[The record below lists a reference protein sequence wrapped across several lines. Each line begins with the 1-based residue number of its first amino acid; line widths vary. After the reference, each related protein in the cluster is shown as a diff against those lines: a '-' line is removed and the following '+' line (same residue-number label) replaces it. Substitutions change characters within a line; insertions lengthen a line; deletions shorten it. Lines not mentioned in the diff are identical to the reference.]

1 MDALI
6 FHANDQ
12 LPDLEL
18 RVGDIEYDCWV
29 DLSATA
35 TEVYWKFREKSTT
48 SILASGKCSKLYSG
62 TTGYCLLSWE
72 NTDLDDLDAGSY
84 ELEITTCFEVST
96 GTLTG
101 ATVASPV
108 VITDVAHGL
117 TTGDEVYISG
127 VVGMTELNDEIYTV
141 TVIDADSFSLDSV
154 DGSAYTAYT
163 SGGTWE
169 KLTGRQTSNK
179 YFFEGQEDTNWDS
192 KSLPIKM
199 RADF

>member
-18 RVGDIEYDCWV
+18 RLGDIEAGCWV
-29 DLSATA
+29 DISATA
-35 TEVYWKFREKSTT
+35 TEIYWKFREKSTT
-48 SILASGKCSKLYSG
+48 TILASGKCSKLYGGS
-62 TTGYCLLSWE
+62 TGYVLLSWE

-84 ELEITTCFEVST
+84 EIEVTICFEVET
-96 GTLTG
+96 GTITG

-127 VVGMTELNDEIYTV
+127 VLGMTDLNDEIYTV
-141 TVIDADSFSLDSV
+141 TVIDVDSFSLGV

-169 KLTGRQTSNK
+169 KLKGRQTGNK
-179 YFFEGQEDTNWDS
+179 YFFEGQENTNWDNT
-192 KSLPIKM
+192 SLPIKIV
-199 RADF
+199 ADF